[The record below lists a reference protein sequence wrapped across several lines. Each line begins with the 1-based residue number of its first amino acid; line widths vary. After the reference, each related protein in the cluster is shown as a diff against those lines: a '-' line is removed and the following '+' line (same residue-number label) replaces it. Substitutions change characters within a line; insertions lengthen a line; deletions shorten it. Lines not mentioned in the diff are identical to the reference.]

1 MDDKT
6 FIKFLQEQAGMNNV
20 KVRFL
25 LPEFMEWAGI
35 PYQEL
40 EAVDVTNK
48 VTNLLKRLM
57 NCMSK
62 VEQEIFSLKSIRLSR
77 IVSSFFSVGPI
88 IEVDFAEITQFIRE
102 QDEDWL
108 VKIYEEMEDDNER
121 QKN

>member
-1 MDDKT
+1 MENKT
-6 FIKFLQEQAGMNNV
+6 FIKFLQRQAGQSNV

-35 PYQEL
+35 PCQQS
-40 EAVDVTNK
+40 EAVDVTQE

-62 VEQEIFSLKSIRLSR
+62 VEQEFFSLKSIRLSR
-77 IVSSFFSVGPI
+77 IVSSFSSVGPI
-88 IEVDFAEITQFIRE
+88 IEVEFAEITKLIRE

-108 VKIYEEMEDDNER
+108 VKILEEMEEA
-121 QKN
+121 